1 MTALEARNR
10 FVIELARQLHE
21 AGTTAPRLERAL
33 SSVGR
38 RLGLEIDVW
47 SSPTAIIV
55 TLKDASD
62 PDGEERTRVIRMAPG
77 DIDLERLCRVDEIAE
92 QVLHGQIGVI
102 EGQAA
107 LAALRRPRPRWRQLL
122 EALVGFPLASL
133 AIAGILRGSSHD
145 LVTAALIGLVIG
157 CIADWTGRHPRFAQA
172 LETIA
177 GMLAAFVSTWVASA
191 VWPIN
196 SKLVMLAALIVLV
209 PGLGLTSA
217 AVEIATQHLVSGG
230 ARLLGAFATLL
241 KLAFGALVGTQL
253 ATLLE
258 LQPPEAITLEP
269 ALPGQEWACL
279 LLAAIAFALL
289 FRARWR
295 HWPITIAAAL
305 LGYLVTRFASAQM
318 SPEFGVFFAAFVV
331 CLAGNAYARWW
342 RSPGAL
348 IRLPG
353 IILLVPGSVGFKS
366 LSFVVERDVFLGLD
380 TAVGLLLLVT
390 SLAAGL
396 LVANTVL
403 PPRNSL

>member
-33 SSVGR
+33 TSVGR

-47 SSPTAIIV
+47 SSPTAIII
-55 TLKDASD
+55 TLKDPLD
-62 PDGEERTRVIRMAPG
+62 PEGEERTRVLRLAPG
-77 DIDLERLCRVDEIAE
+77 DIDLERLCRVDDIAE
-92 QVLHGQIGVI
+92 QVLHGQIGVL

-107 LAALRRPRPRWRQLL
+107 LAALRQPRPRWRQLL
-122 EALVGFPLASL
+122 ESLVGFPLASL

-145 LVTAALIGLVIG
+145 LVTAALIGLAIG
-157 CIADWTGRHPRFAQA
+157 CIADWTSRHSRFGQA
-172 LETIA
+172 LETVA
-177 GMLAAFVSTWVASA
+177 GLLAALLSAWVSSA
-191 VWPIN
+191 IWPIN
-196 SKLVMLAALIVLV
+196 TKLVMLAALIVLV
-209 PGLGLTSA
+209 PGLSLTSA

-253 ATLLE
+253 ATLMD
-258 LQPPEAITLEP
+258 LQQPAAISLEP
-269 ALPGQEWACL
+269 AFPGQEWLCL
-279 LLAAIAFALL
+279 MLAAIAFALL

-295 HWPITIAAAL
+295 HWPITITAAW

-331 CLAGNAYARWW
+331 CLAANAYARWW